1 MSNNTTYTVAGMTCG
16 SCATKVTEA
25 ISDLDGLTHFD
36 VDLATG
42 TLTVTGEVEQDQVR
56 GAVTAAGYQVS

>member
-25 ISDLDGLTHFD
+25 VSDLDGVTHLA

-42 TLTVTGEVEQDQVR
+42 TLVVTGEVEQDQVR
-56 GAVTAAGYQVS
+56 EAVTAAGYQVS